1 LIKEFDFF
9 YDLMSRL
16 IGDFGF
22 FRDLMPRLIEE
33 FDIFLR
39 VNEMLS
45 VMLIRDTYK
54 MDDVRSAA
62 IRTYHT
68 SKKITQSSKQGSARD
83 I

>member
-1 LIKEFDFF
+1 LIEEFA
-9 YDLMSRL
+9 
-16 IGDFGF
+16 F

-33 FDIFLR
+33 FGFFLR

-45 VMLIRDTYK
+45 MMLVHDTYK

-68 SKKITQSSKQGSARD
+68 SKKISQPSK
-83 I
+83 

>member
-1 LIKEFDFF
+1 
-9 YDLMSRL
+9 
-16 IGDFGF
+16 
-22 FRDLMPRLIEE
+22 LIEE
-33 FDIFLR
+33 FDFFLR